1 MVNCLKSKSK
11 LIRTLAEIVKITQ
24 KIIKHSELKKVK
36 VRKYKIESITKVLVF
51 GNTTRPTVI

>member
-1 MVNCLKSKSK
+1 M
-11 LIRTLAEIVKITQ
+11 IRTLAEIVKITQ